1 MRRAI
6 QAVVVLL
13 EEFGKRRPGVER
25 LAETFR
31 QQSTMIFSH
40 LAYQPEPPPTH
51 TQASTHPLP
60 LVPVSLTQSQ
70 SQSSQPHMLVA
81 PPVPLAPVL
90 DDVLLVD
97 GSGTVP
103 VMDPSM
109 AEQLFY
115 SYDWFQEEMAT
126 FYTL

>member
-6 QAVVVLL
+6 QAVVVIL
-13 EEFGKRRPGVER
+13 EEFGKRRAGMDR

-31 QQSTMIFSH
+31 QQSTTIFSH
-40 LAYQPEPPPTH
+40 LAYQQQQQQQRQRAIPHHFHPPQPE
-51 TQASTHPLP
+51 SN
-60 LVPVSLTQSQ
+60 PVF
-70 SQSSQPHMLVA
+70 MA
-81 PPVPLAPVL
+81 PPVPLAPIL

-97 GSGTVP
+97 ASGNMP
-103 VMDPSM
+103 VMDPQM

-126 FYTL
+126 YYTL